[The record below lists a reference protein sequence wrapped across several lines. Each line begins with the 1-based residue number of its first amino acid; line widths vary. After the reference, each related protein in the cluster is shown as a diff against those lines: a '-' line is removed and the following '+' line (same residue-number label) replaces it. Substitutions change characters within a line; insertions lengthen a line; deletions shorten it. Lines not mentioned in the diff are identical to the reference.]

1 MIRVGSKESRSGK
14 RTKAQIS
21 FNMSRVR
28 SSGSVIEKRMQL
40 VLRQAHLRARKQP
53 KMFGRPDFVIPGL
66 KIAIFCDSHFW
77 HGYRWMTKRKE
88 IRRNRAFW
96 MSKILGN
103 MRRDRI
109 VNRRLRRE
117 GWIVLRFWEH
127 QIMRSSDKCLV
138 RVKRA
143 VARRGNGI

>member
-1 MIRVGSKESRSGK
+1 VTRTVLKG
-14 RTKAQIS
+14 RTKGERTKEQIS

-28 SSGSVIEKRMQL
+28 SSGSEIEKRMRL
-40 VLRQAHLRARKQP
+40 VLTRGKLRVTKQP
-53 KMFGRPDFVIPGL
+53 KMFGRPDFVLPRM

-77 HGYRWMTKRKE
+77 HGYRWKTKQRE

-96 MSKILGN
+96 VHKILGN

-109 VNRRLRRE
+109 VNRRLRRD

-127 QIMRSSDKCLV
+127 QILRSSEACLLK
-138 RVKRA
+138 VKRA
-143 VARRGNGI
+143 VSERKKTA

>member
-1 MIRVGSKESRSGK
+1 VVRAGAKESRRGK

-28 SSGSVIEKRMQL
+28 SSGSAIEKRMQL
-40 VLRQAHLRARKQP
+40 VLRQAHLRAKKQP

-77 HGYRWMTKRKE
+77 HGYRWKTKRKE

-96 MSKILGN
+96 ISKILGN

-109 VNRRLRRE
+109 VNRRLRTE

-127 QIMRSSDKCLV
+127 QIVGSSDKCLL

-143 VARRGNGI
+143 VARRENGI